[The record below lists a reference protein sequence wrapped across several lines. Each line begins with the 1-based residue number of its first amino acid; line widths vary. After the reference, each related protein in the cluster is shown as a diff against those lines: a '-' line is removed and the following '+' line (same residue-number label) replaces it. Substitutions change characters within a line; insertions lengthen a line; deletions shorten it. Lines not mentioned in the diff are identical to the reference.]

1 MNLVWFWIVP
11 VSRGSVTDGN
21 SGIQVRSKISGTQ
34 TRVAIVGGGPGGI
47 ATAFWLT
54 STQAL
59 RDRFHVTLWTRGW
72 RLGGKG
78 ATGRNAAQHNR
89 IEEHGLHLWL
99 GFYQDSFRTMREAFA
114 ELGPDAK
121 GIFTSVEQAFLPV
134 YQAAFMQRDGPGDP
148 PSYLPWIINFPQR
161 PGCPGNVPPSPQVV
175 RAILEWLHNHLQQR
189 LVPSVGND
197 ASDAILRKLEDI
209 MQARDDPPLDA
220 ANTVLAVVQELLD
233 IAQVAAT
240 GLPSDLG
247 RTVRRDLLLAN
258 LAVSFGRGYIADIAS
273 HENEDAAYDEL
284 NVLEFREWLRRHRAW
299 ESSLACAPL
308 QGIYDLA
315 FAYPNGDATDPLN
328 GAIAAG
334 IAVQLLVHMLLL
346 YQDAPLWK
354 MSAGMGET
362 VFTPLYDVLQT
373 RGVVVN
379 FFHALEDVVPTADG
393 ANIGALQLRRQAVVA
408 NPPYQPFVT
417 VKDLRCWSSEPDWT
431 QLVKGEALKT
441 AGVRF
446 EATEDT
452 TGTSFSLVLDRD
464 FDAVVLAVPPD
475 VLKLVTPKLS
485 ERNANWAAMLDN
497 ASCIATQAFQL
508 WLSSPSAE
516 LGFPA
521 QPPPPLTAYREP
533 YATWSDMS
541 HLLPRE
547 AWPDAGAPRSI
558 SYHCGPMVSGAPV
571 PPPVGDGQAE
581 IQAETWLTVSAAGL
595 WPGLSQTHGE
605 LNDLIVSAYFR
616 ANTDPSERYALVLP
630 GSIKFRMAPGGSPFA
645 NLYLAGDWTRTL
657 VSGGCFENAVQSG
670 MMAAE
675 AISDVRLRVGDT

>member
-1 MNLVWFWIVP
+1 MSEV
-11 VSRGSVTDGN
+11 
-21 SGIQVRSKISGTQ
+21 SGTK
-34 TRVAIVGGGPGGI
+34 TRVAIIGGGPGGI

-54 STQAL
+54 STRTL
-59 RDRFHVTLWTRGW
+59 RDRFDVTLWTRGW

-78 ATGRNAAQHNR
+78 ATGRNATQHNR

-99 GFYQDSFRTMREAFA
+99 GFYEDSFRTMRQAFA

-121 GIFTSVEQAFLPV
+121 GIFTSVEQAFSPV

-148 PSYLPWIINFPQR
+148 PSYLPWVITFPQR
-161 PGCPGNVPPSPQVV
+161 AGCPGDVPPEPQVI
-175 RAILEWLHNHLQQR
+175 RAILEWLHDHLQQR
-189 LVPSVGND
+189 VMPSVGVNG
-197 ASDAILRKLEDI
+197 SDAILTKLEDI
-209 MQARDDPPLDA
+209 AQAPAESLLEAARIVLD
-220 ANTVLAVVQELLD
+220 LVQELLG
-233 IAQVAAT
+233 IARVTAT
-240 GLPSDLG
+240 ALPSDLG
-247 RTVRRDLLLAN
+247 RTVRRDLMLAN
-258 LAVSFGRGYIADIAS
+258 LAVSFGFGYIRDIAS
-273 HENEDAAYDEL
+273 HDDEGAAHDALNEM
-284 NVLEFREWLRRHRAW
+284 EFRQWLASHGAW
-299 ESSLACAPL
+299 ETSLACAPL

-328 GAIAAG
+328 GAMAAG
-334 IAVQLLVHMLLL
+334 ISVQLLVHLLLL

-362 VFTPLYDVLQT
+362 VFTPLYDVLQA

-379 FFHALEDVVPTADG
+379 FFHALEDVVPIADG
-393 ANIGALQLRRQAVVA
+393 AKIGALQLRRQAVVA
-408 NPPYQPFVT
+408 RPPYQPFVT
-417 VKDLRCWSSEPDWT
+417 VKDLRCWPSEPDWT
-431 QLVKGEALKT
+431 QLVGWEVLKS

-452 TGTSFSLVLDRD
+452 TGTSFSLLLDRD
-464 FDAVVLAVPPD
+464 FDEVVLAVPPD

-485 ERNANWAAMLDN
+485 ERNADWAAMLDN

-508 WLSSPSAE
+508 WFSSASAE

-533 YATWSDMS
+533 YATWADMS

-547 AWPDAGAPRSI
+547 EWPDAVAPRSI
-558 SYHCGPMVSGAPV
+558 SYHCGPMVSSAPAA
-571 PPPVGDGQAE
+571 PRVGDGQAKT
-581 IQAETWLTVSAAGL
+581 QAETWLAVSAADL
-595 WPGLSQTHGE
+595 WPGLSHTHGD
-605 LNDLIVSAYFR
+605 LNDLIISAYFR

-630 GSIKFRMAPGGSPFA
+630 GSIKFRMAPGARPFA

-675 AISDVRLRVGDT
+675 AISGVGRRAGGT